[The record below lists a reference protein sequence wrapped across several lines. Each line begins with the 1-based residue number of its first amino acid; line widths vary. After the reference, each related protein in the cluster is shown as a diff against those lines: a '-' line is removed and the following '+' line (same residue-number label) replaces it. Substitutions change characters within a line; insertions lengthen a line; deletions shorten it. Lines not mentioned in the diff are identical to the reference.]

1 MTDISTYY
9 MGLQLKS
16 PIVVSSSGLTNDI
29 KTLIEIEKNGAGAVV
44 LRSLFEEEILN
55 RIDSLAESTRGVAYG
70 REAGDYLK
78 VFTRQESLDKYV
90 ALIEEA
96 KSKLTI
102 PVIASINCLT
112 AVEWI
117 SFASAIEAAGA
128 DAIEIN
134 IFRLPSDPEITGES
148 MEKLY
153 FEVARKIKEQVNIP
167 VAFKLGFYFSS
178 LGRMLVKLSESG
190 IDALV
195 LFNRFVNFDIDI
207 ENLKLKPGNIYSD
220 SHEISHALR
229 WTGIVSGNIKSDIA
243 ISTGVHDYSG
253 IVKGVLAG
261 ASACYAVSALYMHGI
276 GHIAVMNDELKGWMK
291 KHNFKSIDDFKGRL
305 SMKKMTD
312 AVLYERT
319 QFLHYFT
326 AHK

>member
-1 MTDISTYY
+1 MADISTYY
-9 MGLQLKS
+9 MGLELKS
-16 PIVVSSSGLTNDI
+16 PIVVSSSGLTNDMT
-29 KTLIEIEKNGAGAVV
+29 TLLEIEKSGAGAVV

-55 RIDSLAESTRGVAYG
+55 RIESLSESTRGVTYG

-78 VFTRQESLDKYV
+78 VFARQESLDQY
-90 ALIEEA
+90 AAMIEEA
-96 KSKLTI
+96 KSKLSI
-102 PVIASINCLT
+102 PVIASINCLN

-128 DAIEIN
+128 DALEIN
-134 IFRLPSDPEITGES
+134 IFRLPSDPEITGDS

-167 VAFKLGFYFSS
+167 VAFKIGFYFSS

-207 ENLKLKPGNIYSD
+207 ENIKLQAGNIYSD

-229 WTGIVSGNIKSDIA
+229 WAGIVSGSVRSDIA
-243 ISTGVHDYSG
+243 ISTGVHDHTG
-253 IVKGVLAG
+253 VIKGLLAG
-261 ASACYAVSALYMHGI
+261 ASVCYVTSALYMNGI
-276 GHIAVMNDELKGWMK
+276 GHIEVMNNELKAWMK
-291 KHNFKSIDDFKGRL
+291 KHNFKAIEDFKGRL

>member
-1 MTDISTYY
+1 MIDISAKY
-9 MGLQLKS
+9 MGLELKS
-16 PIVVSSSGLTNDI
+16 PVVASSTGLTSDI
-29 KTLIEIEKNGAGAVV
+29 NTLLEIEKNGAGAVV

-55 RIDSLAESTRGVAYG
+55 KIDLLSGSTKNVAYA

-78 VFTRQESLDKYV
+78 VFARQESLDKYV
-90 ALIEEA
+90 NLIKEA
-96 KSKLTI
+96 KEKLTI
-102 PVIASINCLT
+102 PVIASINCLN

-153 FEVARKIKEQVNIP
+153 FEVARKIKDQVKIP
-167 VAFKLGFYFSS
+167 VAFKIGFYFSS

-190 IDALV
+190 LDALV

-207 ENLKLKPGNIYSD
+207 ENMALQAGKIYSD

-229 WTGIVSGNIKSDIA
+229 WTGIVSGSVKSDIA
-243 ISTGVHDYSG
+243 ISTGIHDHAG
-253 IVKGVLAG
+253 LVKGILAG
-261 ASACYAVSALYMHGI
+261 ASACYVASVLYEKGI
-276 GHIAVMNDELKGWMK
+276 SHIETMNAGLREWMK
-291 KHNFKSIDDFKGRL
+291 KHNFKSLNDFRGRL
-305 SMKKMTD
+305 SMKKMSD
-312 AVLYERT
+312 AVMYERT

>member
-1 MTDISTYY
+1 MTDISAKY
-9 MGLQLKS
+9 MGLDLKS
-16 PIVVSSSGLTNDI
+16 PVVASSTGLTSNID
-29 KTLIEIEKNGAGAVV
+29 TLIKIDESGAGAVV

-55 RIDSLAESTRGVAYG
+55 RIDLLSGSTKNVAYA

-78 VFTRQESLDKYV
+78 VYTRQESLDKYV
-90 ALIEEA
+90 NLVKEA
-96 KSKLTI
+96 KSRLTL
-102 PVIASINCLT
+102 PVIASINCLN

-117 SFASAIEAAGA
+117 PFASAIEAAGA

-134 IFRLPSDPEITGES
+134 IFRLPSDPDITGET

-153 FEVARKIKEQVNIP
+153 FEVARKIKEQVKIP

-178 LGRMLVKLSESG
+178 LGRMLLKLSESG
-190 IDALV
+190 IDSLV

-207 ENLKLKPGNIYSD
+207 EKMKLQAGKIYSD

-229 WTGIVSGNIKSDIA
+229 WTGIISGTARSDIA
-243 ISTGVHDYSG
+243 ISTGIHDHAGVIKG
-253 IVKGVLAG
+253 ILAG
-261 ASACYAVSALYMHGI
+261 ASACYVASVLYEKGI
-276 GHIAVMNDELKGWMK
+276 GHIETINEGLHDWMR
-291 KHNFKSIDDFKGRL
+291 KHNFKTLNDFKGRL
-305 SMKKMTD
+305 SMKKMSD
-312 AVLYERT
+312 AVMYERT